1 MQILPSPMVPAQAPL
16 NAAPDSGAT
25 IRGTVVSTVDGKPI
39 PDVQVVL
46 SADRRTVL
54 TDAQGQFAFN
64 GVKPG
69 TPWVMAKKEGYL
81 CRIAPI
87 TGQQSCV
94 GAPPVGSN
102 NVEVTLA
109 LMPGAV
115 ISGSMR
121 NETGSPIRGLY
132 VALLQ
137 RGTKDGLYVWTV
149 VGRSVTKTDAQ
160 GLFRMSGLEPG
171 TYLLRTMNMVDPDVP
186 RLDTDHGYSATYYP
200 GTPDVNGA
208 KPIVLTGGEDLNVD
222 LNLKNEKF
230 HLVTIPCSWGSPED
244 PGAVGWSLF
253 GFEQEVFAKLLIQ
266 TIEPGIAFV
275 VLRFPEHIAEELR
288 SHITR

>member
-1 MQILPSPMVPAQAPL
+1 
-16 NAAPDSGAT
+16 
-25 IRGTVVSTVDGKPI
+25 
-39 PDVQVVL
+39 
-46 SADRRTVL
+46 
-54 TDAQGQFAFN
+54 
-64 GVKPG
+64 
-69 TPWVMAKKEGYL
+69 
-81 CRIAPI
+81 
-87 TGQQSCV
+87 
-94 GAPPVGSN
+94 
-102 NVEVTLA
+102 
-109 LMPGAV
+109 
-115 ISGSMR
+115 
-121 NETGSPIRGLY
+121 